1 VSAKLSLIG
10 GAALSAL
17 LLGWPPAS
25 GQQPEPR
32 GSPAAIDD
40 DAVCSCAGI
49 PSYAHCRTGCEPG
62 RLIFL
67 PCMAVGARNMAS
79 CRQREVASCVRACV
93 SRHCS

>member
-1 VSAKLSLIG
+1 VNARLCLIG

-17 LLGWPPAS
+17 LVGWPPAS
-25 GQQPEPR
+25 GQQAEPR

-40 DAVCSCAGI
+40 NATSSCAGI
-49 PSYAHCRTGCEPG
+49 PGYAHCRTGCEPDK
-62 RLIFL
+62 RIFL

-79 CRQREVASCVRACV
+79 CRQREVAACVRACV